1 MKDPEIKKKKEIY
14 KGSFLSLN
22 LFEMEKDGERFER
35 EVVIFPKTVGVLPF
49 TEESRIA
56 LIRQYRCPAHQY
68 LWEIPAGKIE
78 EGESPEQAAKRELI
92 EETGFKANALEKI
105 GEIYVS
111 PGYTTE
117 YMYLFKAE
125 IKKGGEQK
133 LEKGEIIS
141 QIDFFEGEEVW
152 EMADQGKIKDSKTL
166 MALALNKLDYKFQAK

>member
-1 MKDPEIKKKKEIY
+1 MKEPEIKKEKEIY
-14 KGSFLSLN
+14 EGSFLSLN

-35 EVVIFPKTVGVLPF
+35 EVVIFPKTVGILPLI
-49 TEESRIA
+49 EESRIV
-56 LIRQYRCPAHQY
+56 LIRQYRCPARQY

-78 EGESPEQAAKRELI
+78 EGEDPEQAAKRELI
-92 EETGFKANALEKI
+92 EETGFGVKSLQKL

-117 YMYLFKAE
+117 YMYLFKAG
-125 IKKGGEQK
+125 IKRQGEQQ

-141 QIDFFEGEEVW
+141 RIDFFEEEEVW
-152 EMADQGKIKDSKTL
+152 KMVDQGGIKDSKTL